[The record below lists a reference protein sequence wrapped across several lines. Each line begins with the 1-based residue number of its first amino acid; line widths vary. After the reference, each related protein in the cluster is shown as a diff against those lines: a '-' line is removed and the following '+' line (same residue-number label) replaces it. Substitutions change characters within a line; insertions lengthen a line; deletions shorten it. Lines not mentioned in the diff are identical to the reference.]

1 MIVAEALEFLGVDHI
16 DDASEAFEEKLFVL
30 KKEILQKPLLT
41 SLLRSR
47 LEKLHVMAQLEI
59 EVLEVKAEK
68 VSFSNDLV
76 LTENIIENWKRYAQS
91 IYRWRQA
98 FMVADSA
105 RSVVELIS
113 IGQDIDRRFAE
124 SVPQLNFSDEEP
136 VYGKEP
142 DPMVLENGFRKM
154 EQEQMNNFQEV
165 KNNEKLFDKA
175 FLVSLDRLS
184 QLSKYM

>member
-1 MIVAEALEFLGVDHI
+1 
-16 DDASEAFEEKLFVL
+16 
-30 KKEILQKPLLT
+30 
-41 SLLRSR
+41 
-47 LEKLHVMAQLEI
+47 
-59 EVLEVKAEK
+59 
-68 VSFSNDLV
+68 
-76 LTENIIENWKRYAQS
+76 
-91 IYRWRQA
+91 
-98 FMVADSA
+98 MVADSA

>member
-1 MIVAEALEFLGVDHI
+1 MTVDEALQFLEVDHI
-16 DDASEAFEEKLFVL
+16 DDALEAIEEKLFVL

-41 SLLRSR
+41 PLLRSR
-47 LEKLHVMAQLEI
+47 LEKLKVMAQLEI
-59 EVLEVKAEK
+59 EVLEVKADK

-76 LTENIIENWKRYAQS
+76 LTEDVIENWKRYTHC

-98 FMVADSA
+98 FMAADSA
-105 RSVVELIS
+105 RSVVELIPM
-113 IGQDIDRRFAE
+113 GQDIDRKFAE

-136 VYGKEP
+136 VYGKDP

-154 EQEQMNNFQEV
+154 EQEQMKTFQEV

>member
-1 MIVAEALEFLGVDHI
+1 MTVADALQFLEVDHI
-16 DDASEAFEEKLFVL
+16 DDALEAIEEKLFVL

-41 SLLRSR
+41 PLLRSR
-47 LEKLHVMAQLEI
+47 LEKLKVMAQLEI
-59 EVLEVKAEK
+59 EVLGVKAEK

-76 LTENIIENWKRYAQS
+76 LTEDVVENWKRYTHC

-98 FMVADSA
+98 FMAADSA
-105 RSVVELIS
+105 RSVVELIPM
-113 IGQDIDRRFAE
+113 GQDIDRKFAE
-124 SVPQLNFSDEEP
+124 SVPQLNYSDEEP
-136 VYGKEP
+136 VYGKDP

-154 EQEQMNNFQEV
+154 EQEQMKTFQEV

-175 FLVSLDRLS
+175 FLVSLHRLS

>member
-1 MIVAEALEFLGVDHI
+1 MTVAEALQFLEVDHI
-16 DDASEAFEEKLFVL
+16 DDALEAIEDKLFVL

-41 SLLRSR
+41 PLLRSR
-47 LEKLHVMAQLEI
+47 LEKLQVMAQLEK
-59 EVLEVKAEK
+59 EVLGVKAEK
-68 VSFSNDLV
+68 VSFSNDLL
-76 LTENIIENWKRYAQS
+76 LTEDVVENWKRYAQS
-91 IYRWRQA
+91 SYRWRQA

-105 RSVVELIS
+105 RTVLELIP

-124 SVPQLNFSDEEP
+124 SVPQLNFCDEEP
-136 VYGKEP
+136 VYGKDP

-154 EQEQMNNFQEV
+154 EQEQMKTFQEV